1 MIFVTGGTGLVG
13 GYLLKEL
20 LRTHSNILAL
30 YRNQYPIQLSNEE
43 INKITWVKGDVMDVT
58 LLHEAMQSCE
68 KVYHCAGV
76 VSFNPSRRNE
86 LLKINVGGTANVV
99 NAALSAGVKKLVHV
113 SSVSALGR
121 KRNNITVTEEMKWSE
136 ESNISNYGR
145 SKFLAELEVWRGI
158 SEGLRAIIV
167 NPTIVLGVGNW
178 NHSSAATFKSA
189 YNEFPWYTNGVSGFV
204 DGADVAR
211 AMIQLMDSEISGERF
226 ILSAENWSY
235 RDLFTSMAKA
245 FGKKPPRREVSPFF
259 ASLVWRIEKIKSKL
273 KGEDPLL
280 TRETAE
286 TAQTKVYF
294 DNSKIRKFLPG
305 FIFRPISHTIDAY
318 CREYLAN
325 LNA

>member
-20 LRTHSNILAL
+20 LQARKNISAL
-30 YRNQYPIQLSNEE
+30 YRTQYPVQLSSDE
-43 INKITWVKGDVMDVT
+43 INRIKWIKGDLTDVT
-58 LLHEAMQSCE
+58 ILEESMQDCDE
-68 KVYHCAGV
+68 VYHCAGI

-86 LLKINVGGTANVV
+86 LLKINAEGTANVV
-99 NAALSAGVKKLVHV
+99 NAALEAGVKKLMHV

-121 KRNNITVTEEMKWSE
+121 KRNNITVTEEMKWTE

-145 SKFLAELEVWRGI
+145 SKFLAEVEVWRGI
-158 SEGLRAIIV
+158 SEGLQAVIV

-204 DGADVAR
+204 DAADVAK
-211 AMIQLMDSEISGERF
+211 AMVLLMDSETSSERF

-245 FGKKPPRREVSPFF
+245 FGKAPPHREVSPFL
-259 ASLVWRIEKIKSKL
+259 ASLVWRLEKIKSKF

-280 TRETAE
+280 TKETAE

-305 FIFRPISHTIDAY
+305 FDFRSIEQTIQTY
-318 CREYLAN
+318 CRQYLAN
-325 LNA
+325 LNG